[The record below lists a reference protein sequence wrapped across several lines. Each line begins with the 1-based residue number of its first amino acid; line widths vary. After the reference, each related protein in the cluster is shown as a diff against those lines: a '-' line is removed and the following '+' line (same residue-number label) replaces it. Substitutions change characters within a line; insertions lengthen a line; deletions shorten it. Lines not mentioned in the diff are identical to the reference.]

1 MVKLDMMMLPVTSRD
16 AFSENVM
23 PLMVLTVPIV
33 NAALFLSVSDPI
45 PLVAMVLKVL
55 PLFDNV

>member
-1 MVKLDMMMLPVTSRD
+1 MMILPVTSSD
-16 AFSENVM
+16 AFSENIM

-33 NAALFLSVSDPI
+33 SAALFLSVSDPI

-55 PLFDNV
+55 PVFDNV